1 MAKTSLQRPEQ
12 SRHSS
17 AEGDNR
23 YDDAKGCS
31 KVKCISLDYGAD
43 EPLLLEVDDDALVAD
58 CRGPVGVA
66 GEAARQLVTAACSET
81 KSGPPLESHVVPG
94 DRVAIGLS
102 ADAPQAAEVL
112 AAVATRLVAAG
123 VDAADIT
130 VLRAPPLE
138 PLGCGVPDQ
147 EGVPAIGG
155 ATVFDPAIEPQTSYM
170 AADEAGRPIH
180 LARALVDAD
189 VVVSLG
195 QWGWDAAFGGC
206 SFEGELWPTFSRRS
220 CREEIVRSLA
230 TRGRRAIDAWRVS
243 NQEAIWQLGVCANL
257 RLVAGRGDTLAGAA
271 FGLPDAAARRARKL
285 AAGWRPTVP
294 SAAMLT
300 IASLSNPRGGTA
312 MLLRA
317 VAAAARVTHPTGT
330 VCVASRLAER
340 PGVIFSR
347 WREGAPLDAL
357 VREAV
362 GTGDQSLIT
371 DAFQTR
377 FFARALGDRR
387 LVLLSDL
394 DEATV
399 EELEL
404 GFAAMPEV
412 VERLAHRAESVAV
425 LHEADRMLPRLA

>member
-1 MAKTSLQRPEQ
+1 M
-12 SRHSS
+12 
-17 AEGDNR
+17 
-23 YDDAKGCS
+23 
-31 KVKCISLDYGAD
+31 KCITLDYGAD

-66 GEAARQLVTAACSET
+66 GESARTLVTAACSAT

-94 DRVAIGLS
+94 DRVAIGL
-102 ADAPQAAEVL
+102 AGDVPQATEVV

-123 VDAADIT
+123 VEPADIT
-130 VLRAPPLE
+130 VLRGPSLE
-138 PLGCGVPDQ
+138 LL
-147 EGVPAIGG
+147 GG
-155 ATVFDPAIEPQTSYM
+155 AGPQWATGISEIGSATAFDPAVEPQTSYM

-189 VVVSLG
+189 VVVSIG
-195 QWGWDAAFGGC
+195 QWGWDAAFGGR

-220 CREEIVRSLA
+220 CREELVCSLA
-230 TRGRRAIDAWRVS
+230 KRGRLALDAWTVS
-243 NQEAIWQLGVCANL
+243 NHEATWQLGVCATL
-257 RLVAGRGDTLAGAA
+257 RLVGGRGDTLSAA
-271 FGLPDAAARRARKL
+271 VFGLPDAAARQARKL
-285 AAGWRPTVP
+285 AAGWRPRVP
-294 SAAMLT
+294 AAAMLT
-300 IASLSNPRGGTA
+300 IASLSNPAGGTA

-317 VAAAARVTHPTGT
+317 VAAAARVTQPGGT

-362 GTGDQSLIT
+362 RTGDQALIT

-394 DEATV
+394 EEATV

-404 GFAAMPEV
+404 GFAATPEV
-412 VERLAHRAESVAV
+412 VERLAHRSDSVTV
-425 LHEADRMLPRLA
+425 LHEADRMLPRVV

>member
-1 MAKTSLQRPEQ
+1 MGTMVQKDVPT
-12 SRHSS
+12 
-17 AEGDNR
+17 
-23 YDDAKGCS
+23 
-31 KVKCISLDYGAD
+31 VKCIPLDYGAD

-58 CRGPVGVA
+58 CRGPDGVA
-66 GEAARQLVTAACSET
+66 GDAARQLVEAACSAT

-94 DRVAIGLS
+94 DRVTIGL
-102 ADAPQAAEVL
+102 AGDGPQATEVV
-112 AAVATRLVAAG
+112 AAVAARLVAAG
-123 VDAADIT
+123 VEPADIT

-138 PLGCGVPDQ
+138 PLGCGVPEQ
-147 EGVPAIGG
+147 AGG
-155 ATVFDPAIEPQTSYM
+155 APVIGAATAFDPAVEPQTSYM

-189 VVVSLG
+189 VVVSIG
-195 QWGWDAAFGGC
+195 QWGWDAAFGGR

-230 TRGRRAIDAWRVS
+230 KRGRRAVDAWMVS
-243 NQEAIWQLGVCANL
+243 NHEATWQLGVCANL
-257 RLVAGRGDTLAGAA
+257 RLVAGRADTLAAAA
-271 FGLPDAAARRARKL
+271 FGLSDAAARQARKL
-285 AAGWRPTVP
+285 AAGWRPGVR
-294 SAAMLT
+294 AAALLT

-330 VCVASRLAER
+330 ICVASRLAER
-340 PGVIFSR
+340 PGVIFAR

-377 FFARALGDRR
+377 FFARALGERR

-404 GFAAMPEV
+404 GFAATPEV
-412 VERLAHRAESVAV
+412 VERLAHRAESVTV
-425 LHEADRMLPRLA
+425 LHEADRMLPRVV

>member
-1 MAKTSLQRPEQ
+1 M
-12 SRHSS
+12 
-17 AEGDNR
+17 
-23 YDDAKGCS
+23 
-31 KVKCISLDYGAD
+31 KCITLDYGAD
-43 EPLLLEVDDDALVAD
+43 EPLLLEVDDDALVAN
-58 CRGPVGVA
+58 CRGPEGVV
-66 GEAARQLVTAACSET
+66 GEAVRQLVTAAFSST
-81 KSGPPLESHVVPG
+81 KSGPPLEAHVVPG
-94 DRVAIGLS
+94 DRVAIGL
-102 ADAPQAAEVL
+102 AGDVPQAAEVV
-112 AAVATRLVAAG
+112 AAVTTRVVEAG
-123 VDAADIT
+123 VDPADIT

-138 PLGCGVPDQ
+138 PLGGAARHRATAESD
-147 EGVPAIGG
+147 IGG
-155 ATVFDPAIEPQTSYM
+155 ATVFDPAVEPKTSYM

-195 QWGWDAAFGGC
+195 QWRWDAAFGGR
-206 SFEGELWPTFSRRS
+206 SFEGELWPTFSRRT
-220 CREEIVRSLA
+220 CREELVKSLA
-230 TRGRRAIDAWRVS
+230 KRGRRALEAWKVS
-243 NQEAIWQLGVCANL
+243 NHEATWQLGVCANL
-257 RLVAGRGDTLAGAA
+257 RLIGGRGDTLCAAA
-271 FGLPDAAARRARKL
+271 FGLPDAAAQRARKL
-285 AAGWRPTVP
+285 ASGWRPEVP
-294 SAAMLT
+294 TAAMLT
-300 IASLSNPRGGTA
+300 IASLSHPRGGTA

-330 VCVASRLAER
+330 VCIASRLAER

-362 GTGDQSLIT
+362 STGDQALVT

-394 DEATV
+394 EESTV

-404 GFAAMPEV
+404 GFAATPEV
-412 VERLAHRAESVAV
+412 IERLAHRSDSVTV

>member
-1 MAKTSLQRPEQ
+1 M
-12 SRHSS
+12 
-17 AEGDNR
+17 
-23 YDDAKGCS
+23 
-31 KVKCISLDYGAD
+31 KCITLDYGAD

-58 CRGPVGVA
+58 CRGPEGVA
-66 GEAARQLVTAACSET
+66 GEAVRQLVTAAFSST

-94 DRVAIGLS
+94 DRVAIGL
-102 ADAPQAAEVL
+102 AGDVPQAAEVV

-123 VDAADIT
+123 VGLADIT

-138 PLGCGVPDQ
+138 PLGGAARHQAGVEPPVG
-147 EGVPAIGG
+147 GV
-155 ATVFDPAIEPQTSYM
+155 TVFDPAVEPQTSYM

-180 LARALVDAD
+180 LARTLVDAD
-189 VVVSLG
+189 VVVSIG
-195 QWGWDAAFGGC
+195 QWRWDAAFGGR

-220 CREEIVRSLA
+220 CREELVRSLA
-230 TRGRRAIDAWRVS
+230 KRGRRALDAWKVS
-243 NQEAIWQLGVCANL
+243 NHEATWQLGVCANL
-257 RLVAGRGDTLAGAA
+257 RLIGGRGDTLAAAA
-271 FGLPDAAARRARKL
+271 FGLSNAAARQGRKL
-285 AAGWRPTVP
+285 AAGWRPHVP
-294 SAAMLT
+294 AAAMLA
-300 IASLSNPRGGTA
+300 IVSLSNPRGGTA

-362 GTGDQSLIT
+362 STGDQALIT

-377 FFARALGDRR
+377 FFARALGERR

-404 GFAAMPEV
+404 GFAATPEV
-412 VERLAHRAESVAV
+412 VERLAHRSDSVTV
-425 LHEADRMLPRLA
+425 LHEADRMLPRVV

>member
-1 MAKTSLQRPEQ
+1 MERKDVPT
-12 SRHSS
+12 
-17 AEGDNR
+17 
-23 YDDAKGCS
+23 
-31 KVKCISLDYGAD
+31 VKCISLDYGAD
-43 EPLLLEVDDDALVAD
+43 EPLLLEIDDEALVAD
-58 CRGPVGVA
+58 CRGPEGVA
-66 GEAARQLVTAACSET
+66 GEAARQLVTAVFSSTE
-81 KSGPPLESHVVPG
+81 SGPPLESHVVPG
-94 DRVAIGLS
+94 DRVAIGM
-102 ADAPQAAEVL
+102 AGDVPQANEVV
-112 AAVATRLVAAG
+112 AAVAARLVAAG
-123 VDAADIT
+123 LEPSDIT

-138 PLGCGVPDQ
+138 PLGGAAKRKAGA
-147 EGVPAIGG
+147 EAEISG
-155 ATVFDPAIEPQTSYM
+155 ATAFDPAVEPQTSYM

-189 VVVSLG
+189 VVVSIG
-195 QWGWDAAFGGC
+195 QWGWDAAFGGR
-206 SFEGELWPTFSRRS
+206 SLEGELWPTFSRRS
-220 CREEIVRSLA
+220 CRAEIVRSLA
-230 TRGRRAIDAWRVS
+230 KRGRLALDAWMVS
-243 NQEAIWQLGVCANL
+243 NHEATWQLGVCASM
-257 RLVAGRGDTLAGAA
+257 RIVGGRGDTLAAAA
-271 FGLPDAAARRARKL
+271 FGLPDATARQGRKL
-285 AAGWRPTVP
+285 AAGWRPEVS

-300 IASLSNPRGGTA
+300 IASLSAHRGETA

-317 VAAAARVTHPTGT
+317 VAAAARVTHPSGT
-330 VCVASRLAER
+330 ICVASRLAER

-362 GTGDQSLIT
+362 ATGDQSLIT

-377 FFARALGDRR
+377 FFARALGERR

-404 GFAAMPEV
+404 GFAATPEV